1 MRKTFF
7 LFAIFSAFI
16 ASAQK
21 SYEFAISLPPS
32 LKAITEVDRS
42 LFGNYVGIDKYP
54 YYEVN
59 AAGIFVHSLSIHS
72 ISRDSL
78 RETTKYRVKGDWI
91 FGVIK
96 GDSLP
101 CVLDGDNY
109 FFGISQ
115 REMIVG
121 NNCKNELKMLSKN
134 EYLLSFEED
143 GRFIPCKLRFENK
156 TLKVSYF
163 DYSSEDFANLE
174 AVKKKQEITE
184 IDSGVLP
191 IVLLLPTEKEW
202 TKMQQ
207 GGIFGQTI
215 SYSLR

>member
-1 MRKTFF
+1 MRNFFFF
-7 LFAIFSAFI
+7 LLIFSALSL
-16 ASAQK
+16 SAQK
-21 SYEFAISLPPS
+21 SYEFAIAMPPS
-32 LKAITEVDRS
+32 IKPITEVDRS
-42 LFGNYVGIDKYP
+42 LFGNYMGVDKYP
-54 YYEVN
+54 FYEVN

-78 RETTKYRVKGDWI
+78 RETTKYKVKGDWI

-109 FFGISQ
+109 FFGIPQ

-134 EYLLSFEED
+134 EYLLNFEED
-143 GRFIPCKLRFENK
+143 GRFIPCKLKFENK
-156 TLKVSYF
+156 VLKVSYF
-163 DYSSEDFANLE
+163 DYSSDDFANLE
-174 AVKKKQEITE
+174 AVKKKQEITVIE
-184 IDSGVLP
+184 QGVLP

-207 GGIFGQTI
+207 SGLFGQVI
-215 SYSLR
+215 SYSLK